1 MLLYVHVPFC
11 VRKCGYCAFHSG
23 PFSTVAVAEYMEL
36 VLREMA
42 GWGRTLG
49 RVPVETVFFGGGT
62 PSLLEPGQIGA
73 ILEAAAGVFD
83 LGADAEITLEANP
96 DSAVRPGFLDVVRRL
111 GVNRLSLGVQ
121 SLQDELLA
129 MLGRPHDSAQARQ
142 AVHAARAA
150 GFENLSMD
158 LIWGLPGQ
166 DLPGWMRDLAE
177 VVTLAPDHLSCYG
190 LSLEEGT
197 PLARQ
202 YQAGALSLPDEEALA
217 RMYLDGSE
225 FLQSR
230 GYAHYEISNHARPGR
245 ESRHNQGYW
254 SGRDY
259 LGLGPS
265 AVSTLGDKRRTNPS
279 GLEAYAR
286 AVVAGAALDEVEFL
300 SARTRWQEM
309 VMLALRTSRG
319 LGLEKFMATT
329 GTEFPW
335 HLPAVEQLRSSGLVC
350 LRSGHLQL
358 TRKGM
363 LVSNS
368 VIEMVLGIVD
378 HVTADTVQGTYDR
391 QH

>member
-23 PFSTVAVAEYMEL
+23 PFSPAAAADYTEL

-42 GWGRTLG
+42 GWGRRLG

-73 ILEAAAGVFD
+73 ILDAASTSFDVEAE
-83 LGADAEITLEANP
+83 AEITLEANP
-96 DSAVRPGFLDVVRRL
+96 ESVLTSGFLDSVRRL

-121 SLQDELLA
+121 SLQDDLLV
-129 MLGRPHDSAQARQ
+129 MMGRPHTSDQARQ

-150 GFENLSMD
+150 GFSNLSLD

-166 DLPGWMRDLAE
+166 DLSRWMRDLAE
-177 VVTLAPDHLSCYG
+177 AVTLAPEHLSCYG

-197 PLARQ
+197 ALTCRVH
-202 YQAGALSLPDEEALA
+202 AGDLTLPDEDVGA

-225 FLQSR
+225 FLQAS
-230 GYAHYEISNHARPGR
+230 GYMHYEISNHARPGL

-254 SGRDY
+254 SGQEY

-265 AVSTLGDKRRTNPS
+265 AVSTLGDRRWTNPT
-279 GLEAYAR
+279 GLGDYAR
-286 AVVAGAALDEVEFL
+286 TVARGGVPDEVENL
-300 SARTRWQEM
+300 SAQTRWQEM

-319 LGLEKFMATT
+319 LDLEKFMATT

-378 HVTADTVQGTYDR
+378 RMHAETV
-391 QH
+391 